1 MTREVALLRAA
12 GWLVPPEQRAEWLA
26 EWVAELVYVRGSA
39 PNRAFR
45 FCVGAFRD
53 ALWLRRNALP
63 SSEATGALGSPYF
76 CLLVLTGLAAVTL
89 FFPFR
94 LPGPPRP
101 PQGELIGGAAVI
113 TGLIGVGML
122 GVRAVRRGLAL
133 VEGIRER
140 PLVFLDLHYFS
151 AARLWQPASRRRT
164 RGAARL
170 RRWLFLTAKS
180 ALLVV
185 IVLSATLDLGAGGSL
200 GIVFAYTVVLPWA
213 LADHR
218 ERCPVCLRRL
228 VRPTRIGEASHMFL
242 AWYGTEFIC
251 ARGHGLLH
259 VPEIPTSCY
268 SASRWVYL
276 DPSWSSLFS
285 PELSARTSV

>member
-26 EWVAELVYVRGSA
+26 EWEAELVYVRASA
-39 PNRAFR
+39 PERTTAF
-45 FCVGAFRD
+45 CLGAFRD
-53 ALWLRRNALP
+53 AFWLRRNALP
-63 SSEATGALGSPYF
+63 SAEAAGALGSPHVF
-76 CLLVLTGLAAVTL
+76 LLVLAAVAAVTT
-89 FFPFR
+89 FIPFR

-101 PQGELIGGAAVI
+101 PRAELLGGAGVI
-113 TGLIGVGML
+113 TALIGVAML
-122 GVRAVRRGLAL
+122 GVRAGRRGLAL

-140 PLVFLDLHYFS
+140 PLVLLDLHYFT
-151 AARLWQPASRRRT
+151 AARLWQPACRRRT
-164 RGAARL
+164 RAKARL
-170 RRWLFLTAKS
+170 WRWLFLAAKS

-185 IVLSATLDLGAGGSL
+185 IALSLTIDLGAGGSL
-200 GIVFAYTVVLPWA
+200 GILFAYAIVLPWA
-213 LADHR
+213 IADHR
-218 ERCPVCLRRL
+218 KRCPVCLRRL